1 MVELQN
7 FCNFFQIF
15 IGEVSI
21 ETKNFFTNNAN
32 TSMQINPIVD
42 SLDFVKTN
50 SLLSQFQYYKD
61 SFQNL
66 L

>member
-1 MVELQN
+1 MIELQN

-21 ETKNFFTNNAN
+21 ETKKLFTNNSN
-32 TSMQINPIVD
+32 TSLQVNPIVD
-42 SLDFVKTN
+42 NLDFVKTN

-61 SFQNL
+61 SFETL